1 MLIATS
7 FLFQDTESK
16 IFREFEE
23 IHLKNI
29 MNELGAKS
37 ANDLRIEVELQTIL
51 DPCPKC
57 QGQMNVF
64 EAKYNAKID
73 IYSSGAIKTEKL
85 NELYPE
91 FKVEN
96 PFKK

>member
-1 MLIATS
+1 MHSAAS
-7 FLFQDTESK
+7 FYLLDTESK
-16 IFREFEE
+16 IFSEFEDA
-23 IHLKNI
+23 HLKEV
-29 MNELGAKS
+29 MNQLGAKS
-37 ANDLRIEVELQTIL
+37 ANDLKIKVELQTIL